1 MYNQDFIEQSDG
13 VRIFD
18 NGIKKYRV
26 VLNKSGDGLWFIE
39 AVDGQLPAPLRGLRF
54 TSSRLAAITLKNHAD
69 EAPLRKEIYRKLRKA
84 ETEETE
90 GL

>member
-18 NGIKKYRV
+18 NGIRKYKI

-39 AVDGQLPAPLRGLRF
+39 PMEGQLPVPLRGLRF
-54 TSSRLAAITLKNHAD
+54 TSPRLAAITLKNHAD
-69 EAPLRKEIYRKLRKA
+69 EAPLRKEVYKKLPRKGEA
-84 ETEETE
+84 QEEV
-90 GL
+90 